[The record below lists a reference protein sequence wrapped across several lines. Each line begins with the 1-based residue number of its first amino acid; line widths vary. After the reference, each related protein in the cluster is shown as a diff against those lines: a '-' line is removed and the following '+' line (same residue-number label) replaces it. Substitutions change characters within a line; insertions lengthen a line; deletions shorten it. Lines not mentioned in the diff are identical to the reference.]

1 MRRLRRLGLVL
12 LGLFAGT
19 AVAQADDFYKG
30 KTLTILVGFSPGG
43 GFDINARLLSRHLG
57 RHIPGQPEVVV
68 TNMPGASSYTA
79 MQYLETRAPKDGTYI
94 DTFNFA
100 LVADSKMFPERV
112 KVPR

>member
-1 MRRLRRLGLVL
+1 MMRRLRRLGLVL

-30 KTLTILVGFSPGG
+30 KTITILVGFSPGG

-68 TNMPGASSYTA
+68 TNMPVTPKNAAESRKVLDDIYGAPA
-79 MQYLETRAPKDGTYI
+79 D
-94 DTFNFA
+94 
-100 LVADSKMFPERV
+100 LVKEARQIAGE
-112 KVPR
+112 